1 MSALPISVPAQLD
14 RPSSNDG
21 FLAIFPSIVRHVH
34 FVFRRLPPADREEVE
49 AEAVAAAFR
58 SYVRLKELGKDPAA
72 FPTMLA
78 YFAALRVKMGRRVGG
93 RRDTQDVLSY
103 RAQKRRG
110 FRVISLD
117 AKEARLAEAL
127 RDDTRTPIPEQV
139 AFRVDFPAWL
149 RTMRA
154 RDRQMALAL
163 ASGDQAKQVARQF
176 KLSASRVTQ
185 LRQKWQREWLIF
197 REQVPAAQKRAV

>member
-1 MSALPISVPAQLD
+1 MSALPISVPAKLD

-21 FLAIFPSIVRHVH
+21 FLAIFPSVVRHVH
-34 FVFRRLPPADREEVE
+34 FVFRRLSPADREEVE

-58 SYVRLKELGKDPAA
+58 SYVQLKEQGKDPTV

-78 YFAALRVKMGRRVGG
+78 CFAALRVKQGRRLGG
-93 RRDTQDVLSY
+93 RRDTRDVLSY
-103 RAQKRRG
+103 RAQKSRG

-149 RTMRA
+149 NTMRA
-154 RDRQMALAL
+154 RDRQMVLAL
-163 ASGDQAKQVARQF
+163 ASGDQATEVARRF
-176 KLSASRVTQ
+176 KLSAGRVTQ
-185 LRQKWQREWLIF
+185 LRQEWQREWQIF
-197 REQVPAAQKRAV
+197 HGQVPTA